1 MLLVL
6 GHLLSSVA
14 SIFFLYLIICM
25 FISKCVMRNT
35 YAFTNLSTYVH
46 KFISTY
52 DMMYVHFIFFFLNI
66 FLFLLAILP
75 LHALFNDIF
84 EKNKCFPKLANV
96 WKGRAKWKKP
106 YWWTFLLCFLIFKY
120 SRWSLVYTILI
131 STYVFQYFST
141 SQIFAQ

>member
-1 MLLVL
+1 
-6 GHLLSSVA
+6 
-14 SIFFLYLIICM
+14 
-25 FISKCVMRNT
+25 MRNT

-84 EKNKCFPKLANV
+84 EKINV
-96 WKGRAKWKKP
+96 FQNWQTFGKGARSEKNR
-106 YWWTFLLCFLIFKY
+106 TDELFC
-120 SRWSLVYTILI
+120 
-131 STYVFQYFST
+131 YVFLFLSILDGL
-141 SQIFAQ
+141 SSIR